1 MHSLFQHSIVKFV
14 YGICSR
20 PGDLHAIILPNSRTF
35 PAFFH
40 YFRLFNTV
48 YSKQM
53 FDKSL
58 PMTGFKPRI
67 SVVGGGRSTNWAT
80 TTAQFFC
87 LTFTHLLCWTSCGGS
102 IRVLRRKL
110 RPGQWDQRRGR
121 RATWSPTCPTP
132 LRTRSRWRHWTMLLM
147 MLWLLLASS
156 SWLLFSG
163 NLLKKIVCRMNWI
176 VQRQEG
182 NTTLVIDSVTRC
194 WNKKL

>member
-1 MHSLFQHSIVKFV
+1 MFQHSIVKFV

-67 SVVGGGRSTNWAT
+67 SVVGGGRSDQLSHNHCPIHLFDFHSPALLNILWRQHPGPTAQ
-80 TTAQFFC
+80 TTARTVRPTTRPPSDMIPNLSHAVKNPVT
-87 LTFTHLLCWTSCGGS
+87 LTSLNDVVDDVVTVVGVVVVVVVFGKS
-102 IRVLRRKL
+102 V
-110 RPGQWDQRRGR
+110 
-121 RATWSPTCPTP
+121 
-132 LRTRSRWRHWTMLLM
+132 
-147 MLWLLLASS
+147 
-156 SWLLFSG
+156 
-163 NLLKKIVCRMNWI
+163 KKNSM
-176 VQRQEG
+176 
-182 NTTLVIDSVTRC
+182 
-194 WNKKL
+194 